1 MMVPIYLKFSL
12 MMDNFGHL
20 RWTFISFCFYSV
32 MQYSAFVDALK
43 WFGVANID
51 FYDIK
56 VIKDEREQK
65 I

>member
-1 MMVPIYLKFSL
+1 
-12 MMDNFGHL
+12 
-20 RWTFISFCFYSV
+20 

-43 WFGVANID
+43 LLGVANID